1 MIPGCKF
8 LLANIP
14 SWMINNC
21 PFSGEKCELFLCP
34 WMSLL
39 AFKWGIQQL
48 GTDQTLWNQC
58 CYTSAQITQSLWIYL
73 KAKPTSSHQNRK
85 SSNLLYASSR
95 TSYFIITIFS
105 SSLIWYFKAERL
117 IYPTCTDC
125 NSSEGGSCCSK
136 MLYIDSVM
144 QQTIQYESYN
154 LYWWPTSSSRITEH
168 ACFNASSCSVK
179 PQSARPAGHID
190 YDNDTSL
197 SCIYAHGLHVLW
209 KYIHTLPPSG
219 THYL

>member
-1 MIPGCKF
+1 MGDTTTRNWSNSMKPM
-8 LLANIP
+8 LLYISTNYTE
-14 SWMINNC
+14 SVN
-21 PFSGEKCELFLCP
+21 LFKSQAHFQP
-34 WMSLL
+34 P
-39 AFKWGIQQL
+39 KQ
-48 GTDQTLWNQC
+48 
-58 CYTSAQITQSLWIYL
+58 
-73 KAKPTSSHQNRK
+73 K

-105 SSLIWYFKAERL
+105 SSLIWYFKAEPL

-125 NSSEGGSCCSK
+125 NSSEGGNCCSK